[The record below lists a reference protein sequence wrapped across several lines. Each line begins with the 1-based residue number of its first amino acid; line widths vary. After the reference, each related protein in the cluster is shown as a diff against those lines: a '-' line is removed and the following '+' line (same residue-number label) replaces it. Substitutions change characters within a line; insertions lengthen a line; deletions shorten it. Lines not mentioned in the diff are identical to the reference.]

1 VPRVDCHDGLSSGDG
16 PRGHE
21 APHHVVV
28 LELVPDGVCMVWAGL
43 LEEPLEVV
51 CERPRLTLVA
61 PCESRDAR
69 LSTALDALPAIVDG
83 NV

>member
-1 VPRVDCHDGLSSGDG
+1 
-16 PRGHE
+16 
-21 APHHVVV
+21 
-28 LELVPDGVCMVWAGL
+28 MVWAGL

-61 PCESRDAR
+61 PCGSRDAR